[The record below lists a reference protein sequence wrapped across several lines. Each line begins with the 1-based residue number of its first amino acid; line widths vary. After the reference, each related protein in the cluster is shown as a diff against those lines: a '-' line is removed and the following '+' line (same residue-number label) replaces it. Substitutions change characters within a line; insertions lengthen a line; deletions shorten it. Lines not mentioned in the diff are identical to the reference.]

1 MSDTFS
7 MELCGSKGAWQIVP
21 EGCEGIDLEAV
32 GAKIVADGYAVGL
45 RTRLMWTFT
54 GPSDLSLFPSGKL
67 LVKTQDQELASN
79 VAERHLNHWIKT
91 G

>member
-1 MSDTFS
+1 

>member
-1 MSDTFS
+1 

-21 EGCEGIDLEAV
+21 EGCDGIDMESV
-32 GAKIVADGYAVGL
+32 GARIVADGYTVGL

-67 LVKTQDQELASN
+67 LVKTDDESLAGD
-79 VAERHLNHWIKT
+79 VAQRHLTYWIQT
-91 G
+91 D